1 MKSWDQILDIISSM
15 VVEVQIRCRAV
26 STPCFWEYTV
36 LDSMDIARIGQRQP
50 TVKQCPAWAGL
61 SGLHS
66 TWRAQAGR

>member
-1 MKSWDQILDIISSM
+1 MKSWDQILDIKSVA
-15 VVEVQIRCRAV
+15 VVFEIGCGAV